1 VDPRSELL
9 WQIERCVI
17 SGCVADKPTT
27 VFFSWQSDTPS
38 SRNRQF
44 IEDSL
49 REAIETIA
57 TDPKLELA
65 DRPITLDKDTAGVAG
80 SPPIVQTIFDK
91 IDRCAAFV
99 ADMTFV
105 GKSLPELADKRDR
118 LIPNPNVLVE
128 HGYALSRR
136 TFSRVISVM
145 NTAYGACNEATL
157 PFDLRHMRWP
167 LTYKL
172 SKDEPKE
179 PVKKAFVKDL
189 TVALRSI
196 LLLGDDLSTDDI
208 FSAIQAFEAAVSEG
222 KTNTGYL
229 AEKAFGKIEN
239 ELTQHRITQ
248 KDDKPFDET
257 LIESLKN

>member
-1 VDPRSELL
+1 LL

-57 TDPKLELA
+57 TDSKLELA